1 MSDTN
6 RLKTIREEILQ
17 CQKCPLAKG
26 RKTAVPGE
34 GPSSVD
40 IMFIGE
46 GPGYHENQQGKPFV
60 GQAGMFLD
68 ELLASADLKREDVF
82 ITNVVKCRPP
92 SNRDPMPEELTAC
105 AHYLDEQIALLDPK
119 VIVTLGRFSMAKFIE
134 NGKISQIHGKSHKI
148 GKRLIVT
155 MYHPAAALHQ
165 PALRPAL
172 VEDFSKLPQ
181 LLGKQAP
188 VVQPKVEA
196 PAQPKVET
204 PALDRKSVKKEE
216 KPDIPEQLSL
226 F

>member
-1 MSDTN
+1 MSNIN
-6 RLKTIREEILQ
+6 RLNTIKEEILL

-26 RKTAVPGE
+26 RKNAVPGE

-46 GPGYHENQQGKPFV
+46 GPGFHENQQGKPFV
-60 GQAGMFLD
+60 GQAGVFLD
-68 ELLASADLKREDVF
+68 ELLSAAGLKREDVF

-92 SNRDPMPEELTAC
+92 SNRDPMPEELSAC
-105 AHYLDEQIALLDPK
+105 SRYLDEQIELLDPK

-134 NGKISQIHGKSHKI
+134 NGKISQIHGKSQTVD
-148 GKRLIVT
+148 GRLIVT

-172 VEDFSKLPQ
+172 VEDFAKLRPLLNIEELVEQMAAVPEPEPQ
-181 LLGKQAP
+181 P
-188 VVQPKVEA
+188 I
-196 PAQPKVET
+196 T
-204 PALDRKSVKKEE
+204 KED
-216 KPDIPEQLSL
+216 KPDFPEQLSL

>member
-1 MSDTN
+1 MSETN
-6 RLKTIREEILQ
+6 RLNAIREEILQ

-26 RKTAVPGE
+26 RKNAVPGE

-40 IMFIGE
+40 VMFIGE

-68 ELLASADLKREDVF
+68 ELLASADLKREEVF

-92 SNRDPMPEELTAC
+92 DNRDPMPEELAAC
-105 AHYLDEQIALLDPK
+105 AHYLDEQIELLDPK

-134 NGKISQIHGKSHKI
+134 NGKISQIHGKAHQV

-165 PALRPAL
+165 PALKPAL
-172 VEDFSKLPQ
+172 LEDFTKLRLLLSKEEPI
-181 LLGKQAP
+181 K
-188 VVQPKVEA
+188 PKVEVPA
-196 PAQPKVET
+196 PET
-204 PALDRKSVKKEE
+204 KSVKNEE
-216 KPDIPEQLSL
+216 KPSLPEQLSL

>member
-1 MSDTN
+1 MSETN
-6 RLKTIREEILQ
+6 RLSTIREEILH

-26 RKTAVPGE
+26 RKNAVPGE

-92 SNRDPMPEELTAC
+92 ENRDPMPEELTAC

-134 NGKISQIHGKSHKI
+134 NGRISQIHGKSHKV

-172 VEDFSKLPQ
+172 VEDFSKLRH
-181 LLGKQAP
+181 LLGKEEP
-188 VVQPKVEA
+188 VQPKAAVPAALKVEA
-196 PAQPKVET
+196 PII
-204 PALDRKSVKKEE
+204 DRKSVKKQE
-216 KPDIPEQLSL
+216 KPDLPEQLSL

>member
-1 MSDTN
+1 MSETN
-6 RLKTIREEILQ
+6 RLNTIREEILH
-17 CQKCPLAKG
+17 CQKCLLAKG
-26 RKTAVPGE
+26 RKNAVPGE

-46 GPGYHENQQGKPFV
+46 GPGFHENQQGKPFV
-60 GQAGMFLD
+60 GQAGAFLD
-68 ELLASADLKREDVF
+68 ELLAAADLKRQEVF

-172 VEDFSKLPQ
+172 VEDFQKLPQ
-181 LLGKQAP
+181 LLGREKA

-196 PAQPKVET
+196 PVQPKVEA
-204 PALDRKSVKKEE
+204 PAPEKNSVKKEE
-216 KPDIPEQLSL
+216 KPNLPEQLSL

>member
-1 MSDTN
+1 MSETN
-6 RLKTIREEILQ
+6 RLNTIREEILH

-26 RKTAVPGE
+26 RKNAVPGE
-34 GPSSVD
+34 GPASVD

-46 GPGYHENQQGKPFV
+46 GPGYHENEQGKPFV

-68 ELLASADLKREDVF
+68 ELLTAADLKREDVF

-105 AHYLDEQIALLDPK
+105 AHYLDEQIALLNPK

-134 NGKISQIHGKSHKI
+134 NGKISQIHGKSQNI

-172 VEDFSKLPQ
+172 VEDFSKLPH
-181 LLGKQAP
+181 LLGKIAP
-188 VVQPKVEA
+188 VQPKPAA
-196 PAQPKVET
+196 PAQPKVEL
-204 PALDRKSVKKEE
+204 PSFDRKSGKKQE
-216 KPDIPEQLSL
+216 KPDLPEQLSL

>member
-1 MSDTN
+1 MSETN
-6 RLKTIREEILQ
+6 RLSLIREEILH

-26 RKTAVPGE
+26 RKNAVPGE
-34 GPSSVD
+34 GPSSVE

-60 GQAGMFLD
+60 GQAGAFLD
-68 ELLASADLKREDVF
+68 ELLAAADLKREDVF

-92 SNRDPMPEELTAC
+92 NNRDPMPEELAAC

-134 NGKISQIHGKSHKI
+134 NGKISQIHGKAHKV
-148 GKRLIVT
+148 GKRLVVT

-172 VEDFSKLPQ
+172 VEDFKKLPE
-181 LLGKQAP
+181 LLGKEA
-188 VVQPKVEA
+188 VVQTKVETLFQPKVEA
-196 PAQPKVET
+196 FVPET
-204 PALDRKSVKKEE
+204 KPVKKQE
-216 KPDIPEQLSL
+216 KPSLPEQLSL

>member
-6 RLKTIREEILQ
+6 RLSTIREEILH

-26 RKTAVPGE
+26 RKNAVPGE
-34 GPSSVD
+34 GPSAVD

-92 SNRDPMPEELTAC
+92 ENRDPMPEELTAC

-134 NGKISQIHGKSHKI
+134 NGRISQIHGKSHKV

-172 VEDFSKLPQ
+172 VEDFSKLRH
-181 LLGKQAP
+181 LLGKEEP
-188 VVQPKVEA
+188 VQPKAAVPAALKVEA
-196 PAQPKVET
+196 PII
-204 PALDRKSVKKEE
+204 DRKSVKKQE
-216 KPDIPEQLSL
+216 KPDLPEQLSL

>member
-1 MSDTN
+1 MSETN
-6 RLKTIREEILQ
+6 RLKIIREEILQ

-26 RKTAVPGE
+26 RKNAVPGE

-68 ELLASADLKREDVF
+68 ELLASADLKREEVF

-92 SNRDPMPEELTAC
+92 SNRDPMPEELAAC
-105 AHYLDEQIALLDPK
+105 SHYLDEQITLLDPK

-134 NGKISQIHGKSHKI
+134 NGRISQIHGKSHQI
-148 GKRLIVT
+148 QGRIVVT

-165 PALRPAL
+165 PALKPVL
-172 VEDFSKLPQ
+172 VEDFSKLRH
-181 LLGKQAP
+181 LLGKD
-188 VVQPKVEA
+188 E
-196 PAQPKVET
+196 PAQPKM
-204 PALDRKSVKKEE
+204 PAPVQTKAEAPAAEKKSVKKEE
-216 KPDIPEQLSL
+216 RPDLPEQLSL

>member
-1 MSDTN
+1 MSDIN
-6 RLKTIREEILQ
+6 QLRTIREEILH

-26 RKTAVPGE
+26 RKNAVPGE

-40 IMFIGE
+40 VMFIGE

-68 ELLASADLKREDVF
+68 ELLASADLKREEVF

-92 SNRDPMPEELTAC
+92 DNRDPMPEELAAC
-105 AHYLDEQIALLDPK
+105 AHYLDEQIELLDPR

-134 NGKISQIHGKSHKI
+134 NGKISQIHGKAHQV

-165 PALRPAL
+165 PALKPAL
-172 VEDFSKLPQ
+172 LEDFTKLRLLLSKEEPI
-181 LLGKQAP
+181 K
-188 VVQPKVEA
+188 PKVEVPA
-196 PAQPKVET
+196 PET
-204 PALDRKSVKKEE
+204 KSVKNEE
-216 KPDIPEQLSL
+216 KPSLPEQLSL

>member
-1 MSDTN
+1 MSDIN
-6 RLKTIREEILQ
+6 QLRTIREEILH

-26 RKTAVPGE
+26 RKNAVPGE
-34 GPSSVD
+34 GPASVD
-40 IMFIGE
+40 VMFIGE

-68 ELLASADLKREDVF
+68 ELLASADLKREEVF

-92 SNRDPMPEELTAC
+92 DNRDPMPEELAAC

-134 NGKISQIHGKSHKI
+134 NGKITQIHGKSHQV

-172 VEDFSKLPQ
+172 IEDFSKLRH
-181 LLGKQAP
+181 LLGKESS

-196 PAQPKVET
+196 LVQPKWEASVPET
-204 PALDRKSVKKEE
+204 KSVKKEE
-216 KPDIPEQLSL
+216 KTNLPEQLSL

>member
-1 MSDTN
+1 MSETN
-6 RLKTIREEILQ
+6 RLNTIREEILH

-26 RKTAVPGE
+26 RKNAVPGE
-34 GPSSVD
+34 GPASVD

-68 ELLASADLKREDVF
+68 ELLAAADLKREDVF

-92 SNRDPMPEELTAC
+92 NNRDPMPEELTAC

-134 NGKISQIHGKSHKI
+134 NGKISQIHGKAHQV
-148 GKRLIVT
+148 GKRLVVT

-165 PALRPAL
+165 PALRPVL
-172 VEDFSKLPQ
+172 VEDFKKLPQ
-181 LLGKQAP
+181 FLGKVTPAVQP
-188 VVQPKVEA
+188 KVETPVQPKVEA
-196 PAQPKVET
+196 PA
-204 PALDRKSVKKEE
+204 LDKKSVKKEE
-216 KPDIPEQLSL
+216 KPDLPEQLSL

>member
-1 MSDTN
+1 MSEKN
-6 RLKTIREEILQ
+6 RLIAVREEILH

-26 RKTAVPGE
+26 RKNAVPGE

-60 GQAGMFLD
+60 GQAGAFLD
-68 ELLASADLKREDVF
+68 ELLAAANLKREEVF

-92 SNRDPMPEELTAC
+92 GNRDPMPEELEAC
-105 AHYLDEQIALLDPK
+105 ARYLDEQIALLNPK

-134 NGKISQIHGKSHKI
+134 NAKISRIHGQAHKI
-148 GKRLIVT
+148 GNRLIVT

-172 VEDFSKLPQ
+172 VEDFSKLPR
-181 LLGKQAP
+181 LLGKEPLVQP
-188 VVQPKVEA
+188 EMETSVQPKAEVIE
-196 PAQPKVET
+196 PET
-204 PALDRKSVKKEE
+204 KSVKKEE
-216 KPDIPEQLSL
+216 KTTPPEQLSL

>member
-1 MSDTN
+1 MSEMN
-6 RLKTIREEILQ
+6 RLSLIREEILH

-26 RKTAVPGE
+26 RKNAVPGE
-34 GPSSVD
+34 GPWSVE

-60 GQAGMFLD
+60 GQAGAFLD
-68 ELLASADLKREDVF
+68 ELLSAAGLKREEVF

-134 NGKISQIHGKSHKI
+134 NGKISQIHGKSHKV
-148 GKRLIVT
+148 GKRLVVT

-172 VEDFSKLPQ
+172 VEDFQKLPE
-181 LLGKQAP
+181 LLGKEA
-188 VVQPKVEA
+188 VVQTKVETLFQPKVEA
-196 PAQPKVET
+196 LVPET
-204 PALDRKSVKKEE
+204 KTVKKQE
-216 KPDIPEQLSL
+216 KPSLPEQLSL

>member
-1 MSDTN
+1 MSETN
-6 RLKTIREEILQ
+6 RLSLIREEILH

-26 RKTAVPGE
+26 RKNAVPGE
-34 GPSSVD
+34 GPSSVE

-60 GQAGMFLD
+60 GQAGAFLD
-68 ELLASADLKREDVF
+68 ELLAAADLKREDVF

-92 SNRDPMPEELTAC
+92 NNRDPMPEELAAC

-134 NGKISQIHGKSHKI
+134 NGKISQIHGKAHKV
-148 GKRLIVT
+148 GKRLVVT

-172 VEDFSKLPQ
+172 VEDFKKLPV
-181 LLGKQAP
+181 LLGKEA
-188 VVQPKVEA
+188 VVQAKVESLF
-196 PAQPKVET
+196 QPQAEVFVPET
-204 PALDRKSVKKEE
+204 KSIKKQE
-216 KPDIPEQLSL
+216 KPSLPEQLSL

>member
-1 MSDTN
+1 MSETN
-6 RLKTIREEILQ
+6 RLNIISEEILH

-26 RKTAVPGE
+26 RKHAVPGE

-60 GQAGMFLD
+60 GQAGAFLD
-68 ELLASADLKREDVF
+68 ELLAAANLKREEVF

-92 SNRDPMPEELTAC
+92 SNRDPMPEELEAC
-105 AHYLDEQIALLDPK
+105 ARYLDEQIALLDPK
-119 VIVTLGRFSMAKFIE
+119 VIVTLGRFSMAKFLE
-134 NGKISQIHGKSHKI
+134 NAKISRIHGQSHQV

-172 VEDFSKLPQ
+172 VEDFAKLPR
-181 LLGKQAP
+181 LLGKESAVQTEMDTP
-188 VVQPKVEA
+188 VQPKAKELE
-196 PAQPKVET
+196 PET
-204 PALDRKSVKKEE
+204 KSVKKEE
-216 KPDIPEQLSL
+216 KPTPPEQLSL

>member
-6 RLKTIREEILQ
+6 RLSTIREEILH

-26 RKTAVPGE
+26 RKNAVPGE

-92 SNRDPMPEELTAC
+92 ENRDPMPEELTAC

-134 NGKISQIHGKSHKI
+134 NGRISQIHGKSHKV

-172 VEDFSKLPQ
+172 VEDFSKLRH
-181 LLGKQAP
+181 LLGKEEP
-188 VVQPKVEA
+188 VQPKAAVPAALKVEA
-196 PAQPKVET
+196 PII
-204 PALDRKSVKKEE
+204 DRKSVKKQE
-216 KPDIPEQLSL
+216 KPDLPEQLSL

>member
-1 MSDTN
+1 MSETN
-6 RLKTIREEILQ
+6 RLFAVREEILH

-26 RKTAVPGE
+26 RKHAVPGD

-60 GQAGMFLD
+60 GQAGAFLD
-68 ELLASADLKREDVF
+68 ELLAAANLKREEVF

-92 SNRDPMPEELTAC
+92 GNRDPMPEELAAC
-105 AHYLDEQIALLDPK
+105 ANYLDEQIALLNPK

-134 NGKISQIHGKSHKI
+134 NAKISRIHGQSHKV
-148 GKRLIVT
+148 GERLVVT

-172 VEDFSKLPQ
+172 VEDFSKLPR
-181 LLGKQAP
+181 LLGKEPAVQIETEIP
-188 VVQPKVEA
+188 VQQNKAALE
-196 PAQPKVET
+196 PAKN
-204 PALDRKSVKKEE
+204 ASNKEE
-216 KPDIPEQLSL
+216 KPTLPEQLSL

>member
-1 MSDTN
+1 MSDIN
-6 RLKTIREEILQ
+6 QLRTIREEILH

-26 RKTAVPGE
+26 RKNAVPGE

-40 IMFIGE
+40 VMFIGE

-68 ELLASADLKREDVF
+68 ELLASADLKREEVF

-92 SNRDPMPEELTAC
+92 DNRDPMPEELAAC

-134 NGKISQIHGKSHKI
+134 NGKITQIHGKSHQV

-172 VEDFSKLPQ
+172 IEDFSKLRH
-181 LLGKQAP
+181 LLSKEEP
-188 VVQPKVEA
+188 VEPKVEA
-196 PAQPKVET
+196 PAPEIK
-204 PALDRKSVKKEE
+204 PVKQEE
-216 KPDIPEQLSL
+216 KPSLPEQLSL

>member
-1 MSDTN
+1 MSEMN
-6 RLKTIREEILQ
+6 RLSLIREEILH
-17 CQKCPLAKG
+17 CQKCPLARG
-26 RKTAVPGE
+26 RKNAVPGE
-34 GPSSVD
+34 GPSSVE

-60 GQAGMFLD
+60 GQAGAFLD
-68 ELLASADLKREDVF
+68 ELLSAAGLKREEVF

-134 NGKISQIHGKSHKI
+134 NGKISQIHGKSHKV
-148 GKRLIVT
+148 GKRLVVT

-172 VEDFSKLPQ
+172 VEDFQKLPE
-181 LLGKQAP
+181 LLGKEA
-188 VVQPKVEA
+188 VVQTKVEK
-196 PAQPKVET
+196 PFLPKAEALVPET
-204 PALDRKSVKKEE
+204 KTVKKQE
-216 KPDIPEQLSL
+216 KPSLPEQLSL

>member
-1 MSDTN
+1 MSEMN
-6 RLKTIREEILQ
+6 RLSLIREEILH

-26 RKTAVPGE
+26 RKNAVPGE
-34 GPSSVD
+34 GPSSVE

-60 GQAGMFLD
+60 GQAGAFLD
-68 ELLASADLKREDVF
+68 ELLSAAGLKREEVF

-134 NGKISQIHGKSHKI
+134 NGKISQIHGKAHKV
-148 GKRLIVT
+148 GKRLVVT

-172 VEDFSKLPQ
+172 VEDFKKLPV
-181 LLGKQAP
+181 LLGKEA
-188 VVQPKVEA
+188 VVQTKVETLFQPKVEA
-196 PAQPKVET
+196 LVPET
-204 PALDRKSVKKEE
+204 KTVKKQE
-216 KPDIPEQLSL
+216 KPSLPEQLSL

>member
-1 MSDTN
+1 MSETN
-6 RLKTIREEILQ
+6 RLSLIREEILH

-26 RKTAVPGE
+26 RKNAVPGE
-34 GPSSVD
+34 GPSSVE

-46 GPGYHENQQGKPFV
+46 GPGYYENQQGKPFV
-60 GQAGMFLD
+60 GQAGAFLD
-68 ELLASADLKREDVF
+68 ELLAAADLKREDVF

-92 SNRDPMPEELTAC
+92 NNRDPMPEELAAC

-134 NGKISQIHGKSHKI
+134 NGKISQIHGKAHKV
-148 GKRLIVT
+148 GKRLVVT

-172 VEDFSKLPQ
+172 VEDFKKLPV
-181 LLGKQAP
+181 LLGKEA
-188 VVQPKVEA
+188 VVQAKVESLF
-196 PAQPKVET
+196 QPQAEVFVPET
-204 PALDRKSVKKEE
+204 KSIKKQE
-216 KPDIPEQLSL
+216 KPSLPEQLSL

>member
-1 MSDTN
+1 MSDIN
-6 RLKTIREEILQ
+6 QLRTIREEILH

-26 RKTAVPGE
+26 RKNAVPGE
-34 GPSSVD
+34 GPASVD
-40 IMFIGE
+40 VMFIGE

-68 ELLASADLKREDVF
+68 ELLASADLKREEVF

-92 SNRDPMPEELTAC
+92 DNRDPMPEELAAC

-134 NGKISQIHGKSHKI
+134 NGKITQIHGKSHQV

-172 VEDFSKLPQ
+172 IEDFSKLRH
-181 LLGKQAP
+181 LLGKEEP
-188 VVQPKVEA
+188 IEPKVEA
-196 PAQPKVET
+196 PAPET
-204 PALDRKSVKKEE
+204 KPVKQEE
-216 KPDIPEQLSL
+216 KPSLPEQLSL